1 MNTNQILWIFMKT
14 NTKILIYLAV
24 LALIDIII
32 PVPITALVLVYV
44 VLEKPAW
51 FSDLVAG
58 IYENRNSE

>member
-1 MNTNQILWIFMKT
+1 MKT
-14 NTKILIYLAV
+14 NTKILIYLTV

-44 VLEKPAW
+44 VLEKPVW

-58 IYENRNSE
+58 IYENRDSE